1 MLFKSFEYIKD
12 IERLINNSHSLPI
25 FKGYKAIDKRG
36 VEKLI
41 DEIYAT
47 LPVDVQIARQY
58 LRDNNQEIP
67 ETYEK
72 SENVYNL
79 LKMLEIYLDDGWLFI
94 NNVIVKT
101 KEMNNLLKRLH
112 DSLPEEIQK
121 VQNMNK

>member
-1 MLFKSFEYIKD
+1 MLFKLFECLKD
-12 IERLINNSHSLPI
+12 IERMINQSHDLPI

-58 LRDNNQEIP
+58 LRDNNKPMPEITEKP
-67 ETYEK
+67 ET
-72 SENVYNL
+72 VYDI
-79 LKMLEIYLDDGWLFI
+79 LKIFEMCLDEGYLFI

-101 KEMNNLLKRLH
+101 KEMDTLLKRLREN
-112 DSLPEEIQK
+112 LPQEIQE
-121 VQNMNK
+121 VQKLDK